1 MVLKVFHVK
10 SKPSFHG
17 FTWVIPFLNLTK
29 LNQLKTD
36 FQLSSGLK
44 NLIYGSPG
52 TVLLFNEWGN
62 PVSRKLWH
70 ASCHRHS
77 IPFKSKYSDW
87 PSGISS
93 LDYPV
98 RSPPAP
104 CRSTSLPPTKVTQ
117 PCLQGSTSGDNVY
130 LSSPTHPSRLS
141 SSPTSS
147 FCDIP
152 SYPAHHTSLFTCATL
167 RTSIFC
173 STHNLPLN
181 IQFD

>member
-1 MVLKVFHVK
+1 MDHQVQFFCLTSEVILSQGSCDMPHVTDIVSHSKV
-10 SKPSFHG
+10 
-17 FTWVIPFLNLTK
+17 
-29 LNQLKTD
+29 
-36 FQLSSGLK
+36 
-44 NLIYGSPG
+44 
-52 TVLLFNEWGN
+52 
-62 PVSRKLWH
+62 
-70 ASCHRHS
+70 
-77 IPFKSKYSDW
+77 KYSDR

-104 CRSTSLPPTKVTQ
+104 CRSTFLPPTEVTQ
-117 PCLQGSTSGDNVY
+117 PCFQGSTSGDSIY

-152 SYPAHHTSLFTCATL
+152 SYPAHHTSLFTCATF

-173 STHNLPLN
+173 FTHNLPLN
-181 IQFD
+181 TQFD